1 MTSIFTTRIR
11 LNKQGTGDNDSTWGT
26 VLNNEVIE
34 LTDFAIAGY
43 TTLNLAAADITLTA
57 NDGAADEARSAML
70 ELTGTLVA
78 DRSVFIPTGVSKS
91 YIIKNSTSGAFSSTI
106 LISGGTGTVIPQ
118 GGSTVVMTDGTTVT
132 DVDSTSLGRLGTA
145 STLDYASV
153 TDYGVS
159 SGSILPIQLLQVSI
173 SDLRYANVS
182 SDETITGAY
191 TFTSTTSFNTTAAAT
206 TATQVIFN
214 AVEVIAS
221 ATQAYSK
228 PVSVA
233 VASSAVSL
241 DFSTGNNFTTILN
254 GNVSIANPTTPQ
266 PGQSGIIYIR
276 QDGTGSRTM
285 SFNSDWDFPGGNA
298 PTLSTAVSAVDAL
311 IYNVRTS
318 TAISAFV
325 QKNLS

>member
-1 MTSIFTTRIR
+1 MTATYTTRIR
-11 LNKQGTGDNDSTWGT
+11 LTKQGTGDNDSTWGV
-26 VLNNEVIE
+26 VLNDEVIE
-34 LTDFAIAGY
+34 LTDYAIAGY
-43 TTLNLAAADITLTA
+43 TTISLAAGDVSLTI
-57 NDGAADEARSAML
+57 NDGTADQARSAML
-70 ELTGTLVA
+70 ELTGTLTGNRGVYL
-78 DRSVFIPTGVSKS
+78 PTNISKS
-91 YIIKNSTSGAFSSTI
+91 YIVKNDTSGAYSTTV
-106 LISGGTGTVIPQ
+106 LINGGTGSAIPQ
-118 GGSTVVMTDGTTVT
+118 GASVIVFTDGTTVT
-132 DVDSTSLGRLGTA
+132 PATDSTGLGLGTA
-145 STLDYASV
+145 AELNFGTSINELIP
-153 TDYGVS
+153 VS
-159 SGSILPIQLLQVSI
+159 SA
-173 SDLRYANVS
+173 DTRYANVS

-191 TFTSTTSFNTTAAAT
+191 TFTSTTSFNTTE
-206 TATQVIFN
+206 VIFN
-214 AVEVIAS
+214 TTEVIAS

-285 SFNSDWDFPGGNA
+285 SFNSNWDFAGGNA
-298 PTLSTAVSAVDAL
+298 PTLSTAASAVDAL
-311 IYNVRTS
+311 IYNVQTS

>member
-1 MTSIFTTRIR
+1 MTATYTTRIR
-11 LNKQGTGDNDSTWGT
+11 LTKQGTGDNDSTWGV
-26 VLNNEVIE
+26 VLNDEVIE
-34 LTDFAIAGY
+34 LTDFALAGY
-43 TTLNLAAADITLTA
+43 TTISLAAGDVSLTI
-57 NDGAADEARSAML
+57 NDGTADQSRSAML
-70 ELTGTLVA
+70 ELTGTLTGNRGVYL
-78 DRSVFIPTGVSKS
+78 PTNISKS
-91 YIIKNSTSGAFSSTI
+91 YIVKNDTSGAYSATV
-106 LISGGTGTVIPQ
+106 LINGGTGSAIPQ
-118 GGSTVVMTDGTTVT
+118 GSSVIVFTDGTTVT
-132 DVDSTSLGRLGTA
+132 PATDSTGLGLGTA
-145 STLDYASV
+145 ATLNFGTSINELIP
-153 TDYGVS
+153 VS
-159 SGSILPIQLLQVSI
+159 SA
-173 SDLRYANVS
+173 DTRYANVS

-191 TFTSTTSFNTTAAAT
+191 TFTSTTSFNTTK
-206 TATQVIFN
+206 
-214 AVEVIAS
+214 VIAS

-285 SFNSDWDFPGGNA
+285 SFNSDWDFAGGIA

-311 IYNVRTS
+311 IYNVQTS